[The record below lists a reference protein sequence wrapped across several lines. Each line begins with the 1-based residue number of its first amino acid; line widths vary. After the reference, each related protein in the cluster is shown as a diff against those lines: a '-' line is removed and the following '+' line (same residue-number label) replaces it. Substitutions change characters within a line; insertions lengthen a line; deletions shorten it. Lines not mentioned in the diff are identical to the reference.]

1 MKILIRLIL
10 LFFFSSCSF
19 KTLNNKSSLP
29 EGLSG
34 GILYS
39 SVFLGSE
46 AYVIKK
52 SGNTLYAIGLPYVT
66 EDEILNING
75 RDIFVKAKD
84 YGESRIV
91 ISNQS
96 YVMPSQQ
103 ELSRAYDENRLVQ
116 SIISQRS
123 KQLNFDLNFISPID
137 SLITSAYGKKRFIN
151 GELRSPHLAIDLRG
165 KEGTPIYAPKNG
177 KVVLVANHFYSGNI
191 LILDHG
197 GGLFS
202 SYSHMQK
209 HNVIEGDDI
218 AKGEV
223 IGFVGSTG
231 RVTGPHLHWTIY
243 LNKNRINPELFI
255 ELESL

>member
-1 MKILIRLIL
+1 MKILIRVTL
-10 LFFFSSCSF
+10 LFLLSSCGFSA
-19 KTLNNKSSLP
+19 LNNKSSLQ
-29 EGLSG
+29 EGVSG
-34 GILYS
+34 GVLYS
-39 SVFLGSE
+39 SIFLGTE
-46 AYVIKK
+46 AYVIKR
-52 SGNTLYAIGLPYVT
+52 SGKTSYAIGLPYVL
-66 EDEILNING
+66 EDKILNING
-75 RDIFVKAKD
+75 SDVFVKAKD

-96 YVMPSQQ
+96 YVAPSQL
-103 ELSRAYDENRLVQ
+103 ELQRAYDENLLVQ
-116 SIISQRS
+116 KIISQRS
-123 KQLNFDLNFISPID
+123 KQLNFDLNFIPPVD
-137 SLITSAYGKKRFIN
+137 SIITSAYGKKRFIN
-151 GELRSPHLAIDLRG
+151 GELRSPHLATDLRG

-209 HNVIEGDDI
+209 HNVMEGDKI
-218 AKGEV
+218 VKGEV

-255 ELESL
+255 ELDYL